1 MKLQYVSRLTRFK
14 IFFIN
19 LVKYKITFCL
29 TVVYEGFKLQFEP
42 YLVVCNLVSFYMIA
56 HICISINT
64 YVYVYMVI

>member
-1 MKLQYVSRLTRFK
+1 MKLQYVSRLSRLK

-19 LVKYKITFCL
+19 LVKYKILFCL

-42 YLVVCNLVSFYMIA
+42 YLVVCNLVNFYIIT

-64 YVYVYMVI
+64 YVYVYTVI